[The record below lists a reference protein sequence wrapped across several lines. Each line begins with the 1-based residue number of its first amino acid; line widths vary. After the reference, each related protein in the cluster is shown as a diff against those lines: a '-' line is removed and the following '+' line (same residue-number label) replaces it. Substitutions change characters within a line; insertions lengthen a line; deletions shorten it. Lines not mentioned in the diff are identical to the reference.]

1 MEENEK
7 IKAQSEELKKLEKE
21 ILDTTPGMNAEELE
35 NEIAGSDLSA
45 EEIAQAEKESEEEI
59 SNANL
64 PATLSEEEGKKAVK
78 VKMPKNFN
86 KKYSERKFKKRVLNK
101 IYVPK
106 DKIFIQSLYQK
117 NEKGL
122 IVPKSPLIISKKDAK
137 RLALIAKQV
146 KKQKG
151 RVKWLPLLCT
161 ILVIFALFSIVIAF
175 KNPILKAVLTNVV
188 QDAAGAKCEIGA
200 FDLRI
205 LDSRLEIDQ
214 FAVANK
220 KEPMTNLAE
229 FSTMVVDFD
238 LVQLLKGR
246 FVSDEISI
254 EGIQVGTQ
262 RQTSGEIEKTEKQLK
277 KEAEKAAKKAALA
290 ETTPEDIQAQI
301 AKIVKEQTGL
311 DKESFTDIFSQ
322 FNPETIVNSV
332 YESMES
338 PEIIRS
344 LQPQA
349 EELVKGWQDTSAEL
363 TKNVQDFVNAAREL
377 ANTDVEAIKNN
388 PAELRKVYENLQ
400 IVSKN
405 GEAIKI
411 SVENAATQIKV
422 DAQTVGNISKAMQE
436 AVQNDLS
443 LVNSQINALTS
454 INFKDMASL
463 FSGELDGPA
472 LQMLRKY
479 MPVAQTVLAKVEEF
493 QTYGSNKEKQP
504 KKEKTETNRLAGRTI
519 EYRADTIPDVLIRK
533 ISLSGV
539 LPKNNWGV
547 YGTINNISSDC
558 NKLNKPI
565 DIKMGF
571 SRNGSETET
580 LSALIDMRNNRKV
593 KAFTASLSSK
603 GWAFNNLTIPNAGN
617 LGNVSAAAMAAI
629 PALSGLANFN
639 AEIGIDTDLSFDING
654 GVNVLNAILDIK
666 PFEPAFAYSLYSRA
680 IENIKELNLNALAG
694 FSPATSLKMNIV
706 TDVDKILADNLSK
719 LFKQEVANIRA
730 ELVKNVTA
738 QLTSLTSPLQAY
750 LGDFID
756 IEALIKGD
764 TSSFNNMNEK
774 VEAKM
779 AEIKAYLTEQA
790 NAAVNQSTE
799 QAKQQAAEQVKEALK
814 DTPIQSDAIIDKIND
829 FDIKDLNNLFK
840 KKQNPVQQSE

>member
-1 MEENEK
+1 MEENEE
-7 IKAQSEELKKLEKE
+7 KAKSMEMQELEKE
-21 ILDTTPGMNAEELE
+21 ILSAEPGMNAEELE
-35 NEIAGSDLSA
+35 NEIAGSDLSS
-45 EEIAQAEKESEEEI
+45 EEIAIAENAAEEEV
-59 SNANL
+59 SDSKL
-64 PATLSEEEGKKAVK
+64 PATLSEEEGRKAVK
-78 VKMPKNFN
+78 VKMPKIFR
-86 KKYSERKFKKRVLNK
+86 KTYSEKKFKRRVLNR

-122 IVPKSPLIISKKDAK
+122 ITPKSPLIISRRDAK

-161 ILVIFALFSIVIAF
+161 VLVIFALFSIVIAF
-175 KNPILKAVLTNVV
+175 KNPILKSVLTAVV
-188 QDAAGAKCEIGA
+188 QDAAGAKCEIGSL
-200 FDLRI
+200 DLRI

-229 FSTMVVDFD
+229 FSSLVVDFD

-290 ETTPEDIQAQI
+290 ETTPEEIQAQI

-311 DKESFTDIFSQ
+311 DRESFTNVFAQ

-332 YESMES
+332 YTSMES

-363 TKNVQDFVNAAREL
+363 NKNVQDFVNAAREL

-388 PAELRKVYENLQ
+388 PAELRKVFENLQ
-400 IVSKN
+400 TVYKN
-405 GEAIKI
+405 GEVIKV

-422 DAQTVGNISKAMQE
+422 DAQTIGSISKSMQE
-436 AVQNDLS
+436 AVQNDLN

-454 INFKDMASL
+454 INLKDMANL
-463 FSGELDGPA
+463 FSAELDGPA
-472 LQMLRKY
+472 IQMLRTY
-479 MPVAQTVLAKVEEF
+479 LPVAQTVLAKVEEF
-493 QTYGSNKEKQP
+493 QNYSSNKEKQP

-539 LPKNNWGV
+539 LPKNSWGL
-547 YGTINNISSDC
+547 YGTISNISSDC

-565 DIKMGF
+565 DIKMGL

-580 LSALIDMRNNRKV
+580 LTALIDMRKNRAV
-593 KAFTASLSSK
+593 KAFSASVVSK
-603 GWAFNNLTIPNAGN
+603 GWSFSNLTIPNMSN
-617 LGNVSAAAMAAI
+617 LGNAGAAAMAAI
-629 PALSGLANFN
+629 PALSGMANFSAN
-639 AEIGIDTDLSFDING
+639 IGIDTDLSFDING
-654 GVNVLNAILDIK
+654 GINVLNAILDIK

-680 IENIKELNLNALAG
+680 IENISELNLNALAN
-694 FSPATSLKMNIV
+694 FSPVTSLKMNIV
-706 TDVDKILADNLSK
+706 TDIDKILADNLSK
-719 LFKQEVANIRA
+719 LFKQEVANIKA
-730 ELVKNVTA
+730 ELIKNVTA
-738 QLTSLTSPLQAY
+738 QLNGLTSQLQMY

-756 IEALIKGD
+756 VEALVKGD
-764 TSSFNNMNEK
+764 TSSFNNMHEK

-790 NAAVNQSTE
+790 NAAVNQATD
-799 QAKQQAAEQVKEALK
+799 QAKQQLTEQVKESLK
-814 DTPIQSDAIIDKIND
+814 DTPVPTDAIVDKINN
-829 FDIKDLNNLFK
+829 FDVKDLNKLFK
-840 KKQNPVQQSE
+840 QPKQQNSEQ